1 VPRRYGAHLESHW
14 DSKKRHLPKKKWN
27 CAFGNAKKHGLIFQF
42 SLFNRFFSLEL
53 RTPFSKSMFWQKSQ
67 NLTMLPNGPKLEGRN
82 VLRRYSIG
90 LMLDI

>member
-1 VPRRYGAHLESHW
+1 MSHGAWLACAKEIW
-14 DSKKRHLPKKKWN
+14 CPFGILPKKKWN